1 MHFLRLAKL
10 NLVNLL
16 NLVFIDGW
24 VPEKWEVIHIY
35 QDLSMDLELKGMVL
49 CGKGRFVTDQLSSE
63 YFVQDSLNC

>member
-24 VPEKWEVIHIY
+24 VPEKWEVHIY